1 MTSSSSAPIFIG
13 WDVGGWNCDKNPAS
27 RDALVILDAQHQV
40 IGKAW
45 RGNLRRCINQA
56 SDSADFIARLL
67 GLCSLDDSGYRSAPV
82 VLAIDTP
89 LGFSTAFIELLA
101 QGKAAG
107 AIEGSSSNPYLFRQ
121 TERFLFERGLN
132 PLSAIKDMIGSQ
144 ATKGMHALAR
154 FAPDIE
160 RCGVWTDN
168 RQLRAIEAY
177 PSACKRSSTMDGLRE
192 SVVQSIAASC
202 ERDWGLMHVDQQD
215 ALTCALIAWLFHF
228 QTDSLVPPCVDTPQR
243 EGWIFVPE
251 DGLPVPARIDT
262 LFKMD

>member
-1 MTSSSSAPIFIG
+1 MYAMTEAQLGAERLFIG
-13 WDVGGWNCDKNPAS
+13 WDVGGWNCDKNPSS
-27 RDALVILDAQHQV
+27 RDALVVLDAQHQR
-40 IGKAW
+40 IGKPW

-67 GLCSLDDSGYRSAPV
+67 GYCELDGSGYSSAPV

-89 LGFSTAFIELLA
+89 LGFSTAFIELLV

-107 AIEGSSSNPYLFRQ
+107 TIEGSSSNPYLFRQ
-121 TERFLFERGLN
+121 TERFLFERGLS

-154 FAPDIE
+154 FAPQIE

-168 RQLRAIEAY
+168 HRLRAIEAY
-177 PSACKRSSTMDGLRE
+177 PAACKRSSTLDALRE
-192 SVVQSIAASC
+192 SVVQSAGESYG
-202 ERDWGLMHVDQQD
+202 RDGGLEHVDQAD

-228 QTDSLVPPCVDTPQR
+228 QPDLLVQPCVDTPQR
-243 EGWIFVPE
+243 EGWIFVPV
-251 DGLPVPARIDT
+251 DGLAAPA
-262 LFKMD
+262 

>member
-1 MTSSSSAPIFIG
+1 MTSASTAPIFIG

-27 RDALVILDAQHQV
+27 RDALVVLDAQHQL
-40 IGKAW
+40 IGKPW

-56 SDSADFIARLL
+56 ADSADFVARLL
-67 GLCSLDDSGYRSAPV
+67 GLCALDDLGYNSAPV

-89 LGFSTAFIELLA
+89 LGFSSAFIELLV

-107 AIEGSSSNPYLFRQ
+107 AIESSSSNPYLFRQ
-121 TERFLFERGLN
+121 TERFLFERGLS

-154 FAPDIE
+154 FAPDVE

-177 PSACKRSSTMDGLRE
+177 PSACKRSSTMDALRE
-192 SVVQSIAASC
+192 SVVQPAGGVC
-202 ERDWGLMHVDQQD
+202 GLDWELVHVDQQD

-228 QTDSLVPPCVDTPQR
+228 QPDLLVQPSVETPQR

-251 DGLPVPARIDT
+251 DGLAWC
-262 LFKMD
+262 